1 VKSVLI
7 VDDSQ
12 VIREALRN
20 LFEREG
26 WKVCGDAADGQ
37 EAITQALR
45 NQPQV
50 VVLDL
55 AMPVMNGLTVARIL
69 KKVLPDAQLILFSFS
84 ADLLREEELRSAG
97 FSASVP
103 KSQVQSLL
111 EKAQGL
117 LAAA

>member
-7 VDDSQ
+7 ADDSQ

-45 NQPQV
+45 SRPQV

-55 AMPVMNGLTVARIL
+55 AMPVMNGLTAARIL
-69 KKVLPDAQLILFSFS
+69 KKLLPDARLILFSFS

-97 FSASVP
+97 FSAVVP

>member
-7 VDDSQ
+7 VDDSR
-12 VIREALRN
+12 VIREGLRN

-26 WKVCGDAADGQ
+26 WTVCEDAADGQ

-45 NQPQV
+45 NRPQV
-50 VVLDL
+50 VVLDF
-55 AMPVMNGLTVARIL
+55 AMPVMNGLTAARIL
-69 KKVLPDAQLILFSFS
+69 KQVVPDARLILFSFS
-84 ADLLREEELRSAG
+84 ADLLQEAELRSAG
-97 FSASVP
+97 FSAVVP

-117 LAAA
+117 VSAA